1 MSKLFRRK
9 EELTLAQLT
18 RAWSSEL
25 VEPGEDAKQCEQ
37 DLIHILWEDILN
49 GRLDNSGPLRDDG
62 QRFGLRLVTP
72 EYKAG
77 FIEGHQLLDLIR
89 TDQFWALHYVVVMRE
104 AALDFA
110 LRHQLPSPS
119 WWTDSSSTP
128 TEAPTDTM
136 VKVVK
141 PNTGAGV
148 VASPFAGKQPRIL
161 EYLSEHFPDGVPE
174 PGHYPRQTLKSAI
187 LKADP
192 DLSPLDEA
200 TLKKAIDKYNA
211 DVSKRKS

>member
-1 MSKLFRRK
+1 MSKLFRTK
-9 EELTLAQLT
+9 QELTLAQLT

-89 TDQFWALHYVVVMRE
+89 TDQFWALHYVVVMKE

-110 LRHQLPSPS
+110 QRHQLPSPS

-128 TEAPTDTM
+128 TEIPNDTR
-136 VKVVK
+136 VIEA
-141 PNTGAGV
+141 NTGAIPSR
-148 VASPFAGKQPRIL
+148 SPGKQPRIL
-161 EYLSEHFPDGVPE
+161 KYLSTHFSDGVPE
-174 PGHYPRQTLKSAI
+174 PGLCPRQK
-187 LKADP
+187 LKADILKWDP
-192 DLSPLDEA
+192 SLSPLDEV
-200 TLKKAIDKYNA
+200 TLKTAIEKHNA
-211 DVSKRKS
+211 SLIKEKS